1 MTTPDDEGSGAPRP
15 RVVRPEPGR
24 ITPQRSWSTLL
35 GPFAPAAGSPARSD
49 GTDPAADAASA
60 AAGES
65 GSEAQA
71 GDTVARAVELGYRVI
86 DEYIRQGQKAAQRL
100 STRTWSPESALRDT
114 QDLTA
119 RMTRNAS
126 DLVGL
131 WVDLLDTSNM
141 TGAWR
146 AATQPST
153 RDAQAGPDAGFAVSS
168 PNDRASDGTSPPPA
182 PADLAPTGR
191 TRIAIELASERPA
204 EVVVD
209 LRSEDMTRKL
219 VVHSLRAVE
228 PEKPRIANVTLAPAT
243 PQGPARLRI
252 TVPAGQPA
260 GTYNALVI
268 DEATSRPVGSVSLKI
283 SS

>member
-1 MTTPDDEGSGAPRP
+1 MTTRDENGSGAARP
-15 RVVRPEPGR
+15 RVARPEPER
-24 ITPQRSWSTLL
+24 TMPRRSWSTL
-35 GPFAPAAGSPARSD
+35 FAPFGGADQEANSAGGA
-49 GTDPAADAASA
+49 GAENGSA
-60 AAGES
+60 G
-65 GSEAQA
+65 A

-100 STRTWSPESALRDT
+100 STRTWSPETALRDT

-119 RMTRNAS
+119 RMTRHAS

-146 AATQPST
+146 ATAQSWTGDPSVAGAGSATRAPSDPR
-153 RDAQAGPDAGFAVSS
+153 RDETSEP
-168 PNDRASDGTSPPPA
+168 ASTSTVPP
-182 PADLAPTGR
+182 GR
-191 TRIAIELASERPA
+191 TRIAIEIASERPA
-204 EVVVD
+204 EVAVD
-209 LRSEDMTRKL
+209 LRSEDTTRKL

-228 PEKPRIANVTLAPAT
+228 PEKPRITEVAIEPAT
-243 PQGPARLRI
+243 PDSPARLRI
-252 TVPAGQPA
+252 RVPTEQPA

-268 DEATSRPVGSVSLKI
+268 DEATSRPVGSVSLRI